1 MLKKPC
7 GRCQNFM
14 LEEKITL
21 SNEEPK
27 FLSAYHCIYCGR
39 IEYGTSGSMAA
50 QTIAAPMRKGWLE

>member
-1 MLKKPC
+1 MLKKQC

-39 IEYGTSGSMAA
+39 IEYGTSEPMAA
-50 QTIAAPMRKGWLE
+50 QTIAAPMRNTWLE